1 MRNPSALVL
10 ALTLAAAGSIPAVT
24 AAQDPGSAGGGPA
37 RGTLKVRV
45 TVTGQGRLPG
55 KASMWDSISWKARQT
70 ASFETRLV
78 TAGAGG
84 PDQAGGGAMA
94 QAAGRPGAMSADEA
108 QAILDKYDAKEEACG
123 EDEACEDRLQA
134 EKVADPKYQIA
145 LQTAMSASAN
155 VQQVAQAVN
164 MATGLRVWL
173 QDPSDPSA
181 GTGSVRVEQNEVRF
195 GAASGSEG
203 GGREDLSQ
211 TWVGSASPVLGA
223 ELRTDDAAKTYEL
236 ALDRLA
242 GVGLVGAQDCGPSHP
257 AGPCRGE
264 LHPDGTPQDQAIP
277 FLGKEPPKGKDW
289 KTALTAT
296 GPLPAAGRPLSG
308 RMAFTANLGSWN
320 DPTYDMPVQV
330 TVEWSFTPGS

>member
-1 MRNPSALVL
+1 MRSPSALVL
-10 ALTLAAAGSIPAVT
+10 ALALAAAGSIPVVA

-37 RGTLKVRV
+37 HGTLKVRV

-55 KASMWDSISWKARQT
+55 KASMWDSISWKAHQT

-84 PDQAGGGAMA
+84 PDRAGAGAMG
-94 QAAGRPGAMSADEA
+94 QAAGRPGAMSAEEA
-108 QAILDKYDAKEEACG
+108 QAILDKYDEKEEACG
-123 EDEACEDRLQA
+123 EDEACADRLQA
-134 EKVADPKYQIA
+134 EKIADPKYQVA

-155 VQQVAQAVN
+155 VQQIAQAVN
-164 MATGLRVWL
+164 MATGLRVWAPN
-173 QDPSDPSA
+173 PSDPSPGA
-181 GTGSVRVEQNEVRF
+181 GSVRVEQDEVRF
-195 GAASGSEG
+195 GAASGGEG
-203 GGREDLSQ
+203 GGREDLAQ

-223 ELRTDDAAKTYEL
+223 ELRINDAAKTYEL

-242 GVGLVGAQDCGPSHP
+242 GVGLVGAHDCGAAHP

-264 LHPDGTPQDQAIP
+264 RHPDGTPDDQAIP

-289 KTALTAT
+289 KSALTAT

-308 RMAFTANLGSWN
+308 RLAFTSNLGTWS